1 MLLILSFKMLY
12 ILLSLHQTT
21 TKRYDSKTKTGLYI
35 LLSLHQ
41 TTTPSTVVSSII
53 LLYILLS
60 LHQTTTRLFC
70 WRCSCCCIFFY
81 LYIKPQLSDFRR
93 KLMLGCIFFYL
104 YIKPQQNYR
113 EKLQNYSCIFF
124 YLYIKPQQ
132 KLQREKLQRSCIF
145 FYLYI
150 KPQHICRI
158 AVNTLVVY
166 SSIFT
171 SNHNVNIEI
180 YSLPMNYISILFYE
194 VAFMAFLRGKY
205 TKKILIVSVL

>member
-1 MLLILSFKMLY
+1 MLYILLSLHQTTTLMLLILSFKMLY

-70 WRCSCCCIFFY
+70 WRCSCC
-81 LYIKPQLSDFRR
+81 
-93 KLMLGCIFFYL
+93 
-104 YIKPQQNYR
+104 
-113 EKLQNYSCIFF
+113 CIFF

>member
-1 MLLILSFKMLY
+1 MLYILLSLHQTTTLMLLILSFKMLY

-104 YIKPQQNYR
+104 YIKPQQ
-113 EKLQNYSCIFF
+113 
-124 YLYIKPQQ
+124 